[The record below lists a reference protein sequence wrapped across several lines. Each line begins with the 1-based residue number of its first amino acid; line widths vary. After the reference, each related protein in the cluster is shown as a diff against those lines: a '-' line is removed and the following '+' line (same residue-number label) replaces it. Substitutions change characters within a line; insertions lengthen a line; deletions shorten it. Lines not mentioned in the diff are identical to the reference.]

1 MCKLRVS
8 VKRSFELAVPALCGL
23 TLGALLSTCGLHVD
37 APKQERQAST
47 ARTCRSFEQLSPHFL
62 EAIRTGKIEPLRQF
76 ILDLNVPDRPG
87 DVPRVNDVLRGVFVG
102 LGKLA
107 NKPGEGGAPQGEY
120 CLPLASQPP
129 LTTANELC
137 EIRRSLEVLV
147 HQGKA
152 IDAIDLLKPQL
163 STLIGYLTGLGTDC
177 RGRPRTPA
185 GQSRP
190 NSHYE
195 VASIFSRMCAQTA
208 QCQLSNG
215 LDLIIAFSDFAATP
229 QGKLAVD
236 HVNALASRSSVSS
249 FLDPTRLTEDQFVA
263 IANALIPIVQAADAS
278 ALEQAFAN
286 VPGLPQ
292 NVRDDL
298 RPLIEDLKVLLGKPE
313 LIQPIRLALECFKV
327 EDPQRHLARMI
338 YRILVGE
345 QCTEFGLT
353 KLTAVL
359 QNLQAIDQRGS
370 LLFVANRVA
379 KVVREDETALDSA
392 AAVCQFSLSTAPA
405 ADGGISNA
413 EKLLPAA
420 YDLIQQGIIDET
432 ICTTDTLLFGC
443 DGGAQPACR

>member
-1 MCKLRVS
+1 M
-8 VKRSFELAVPALCGL
+8 KRSFELAVPAVSGL
-23 TLGALLSTCGLHVD
+23 VLGALVSTCGMEVD
-37 APKQERQAST
+37 APQADRRAST
-47 ARTCRSFEQLSPHFL
+47 ARTCKSFEQLSPQFL

-76 ILDLNVPDRPG
+76 IVDLNVPERPG

-120 CLPLASQPP
+120 CHPIATQPP
-129 LTTANELC
+129 LTSANELC

-152 IDAIDLLKPQL
+152 IDAIDLLEPQL
-163 STLIGYLTGLGTDC
+163 SILIGYLTGQGSDC
-177 RGRPRTPA
+177 RGQPRTPP
-185 GQSRP
+185 GQARL

-195 VASIFSRMCAQTA
+195 VASIFSRLCAQTA
-208 QCQLSNG
+208 HCQLSNG
-215 LDLIIAFSDFAATP
+215 LDLIIALTDFAATP
-229 QGKLAVD
+229 MGKQAVD
-236 HVNALASRSSVSS
+236 RVNALASRSSISS

-263 IANALIPIVQAADAS
+263 IANALIPIVQAADAA

-298 RPLIEDLKVLLGKPE
+298 RPLVEDMKVLLGKPE
-313 LIQPIRLALECFKV
+313 LIVPIRRALECIKL
-327 EDPQRHLARMI
+327 EDPQRHLTRMI
-338 YRILVGE
+338 YRILVQE

-353 KLTAVL
+353 KLTKVV
-359 QNLQAIDQRGS
+359 QDLQAIDQRGS

-392 AAVCQFSLSTAPA
+392 AAVCQFSLSTAPG
-405 ADGGISNA
+405 ADGGVSNA

-420 YDLIQQGIIDET
+420 YDLIQKGIIDEA